1 VDAELNRRMR
11 LFQETGQVSLEVS
24 SFVRSELE
32 QVADEWDLKLEEET
46 AGMLVSHLLLALE
59 RARAGESINEWEGS
73 EDVVEELAERPWAL
87 DKAREVVQ
95 AARTEL
101 GADLPETEVNF
112 LALHLA
118 AIAEVQG
125 KNLEKGGVRS
135 NGCEDT
141 AWRRGQE

>member
-11 LFQETGQVSLEVS
+11 LFQETGQVSPEVS

-32 QVADEWDLKLEEET
+32 RVAEEWALKLEEET

-59 RARAGESINEWEGS
+59 RARAGEAIEEWDGS
-73 EDVVEELAERPWAL
+73 EDVAEELAERPWAV
-87 DKAREVVQ
+87 DRAREVVRH
-95 AARTEL
+95 ARTDL

-125 KNLEKGGVRS
+125 KEPGERRS
-135 NGCEDT
+135 T
-141 AWRRGQE
+141 R

>member
-11 LFQETGQVSLEVS
+11 LFEETGQVSPEVS
-24 SFVRSELE
+24 SFVRNELE
-32 QVADEWDLKLEEET
+32 RVAGEWDLKLEEET

-73 EDVVEELAERPWAL
+73 EDAAEEVAERPWAAN
-87 DKAREVVQ
+87 KAWEVVRG
-95 AARTEL
+95 ARTDL
-101 GADLPETEVNF
+101 GVDLPKTEVNF

-125 KNLEKGGVRS
+125 KEPGERRS
-135 NGCEDT
+135 
-141 AWRRGQE
+141 AR

>member
-11 LFQETGQVSLEVS
+11 LFQETGQVSSEVS

-32 QVADEWDLKLEEET
+32 RVAEEWDLKLEEDT

-59 RARAGESINEWEGS
+59 RARAGEAIEEWEGS
-73 EDVVEELAERPWAL
+73 EDAAEELAERPWAV
-87 DKAREVVQ
+87 DKAREVVRD
-95 AARTEL
+95 ARTDL
-101 GADLPETEVNF
+101 GAVLPETEVNF

-125 KNLEKGGVRS
+125 KEPEERRS
-135 NGCEDT
+135 T
-141 AWRRGQE
+141 R

>member
-1 VDAELNRRMR
+1 VDAELNKRMR
-11 LFQETGQVSLEVS
+11 LFEETGQVSPEVS

-32 QVADEWDLKLEEET
+32 RVAGEWDLKLEEET

-59 RARAGESINEWEGS
+59 RARAGESINESEGS
-73 EDVVEELAERPWAL
+73 EDAAEELAEHPWAV
-87 DKAREVVQ
+87 DKAWEVVRG
-95 AARTEL
+95 ARTDL

-125 KNLEKGGVRS
+125 KEPGGRRS
-135 NGCEDT
+135 T
-141 AWRRGQE
+141 R